1 MQLKSFRIM
10 HHRNIGMVET
20 VCFMATLTV
29 EMTMYF
35 PLRSATLWL
44 QIQVENLVWRVGSVW
59 I

>member
-1 MQLKSFRIM
+1 MQLNSFRIM
-10 HHRNIGMVET
+10 HHRSIGMVET

-44 QIQVENLVWRVGSVW
+44 QIQVENLVWRVVT
-59 I
+59 

>member
-29 EMTMYF
+29 EMTMQF
-35 PLRSATLWL
+35 INSAYMVIAT
-44 QIQVENLVWRVGSVW
+44 
-59 I
+59 

>member
-1 MQLKSFRIM
+1 MQLNSFRIM

-35 PLRSATLWL
+35 PLRSTTLWL
-44 QIQVENLVWRVGSVW
+44 QIQVENLVWRVVT
-59 I
+59 